1 MANYNNQ
8 QTQNIFKNDGSFLEV
23 FKRFQQQ
30 QQETPQQSKPNIQV
44 SQTLSSTA
52 ATTAAAASAAATTL
66 AVVSEKRSE
75 TPKTLPII
83 GKRKNKALKTG
94 IVKKVKPDDEK
105 KPSKPTDAWSMY
117 LDEVKRYQETVGEQD
132 SKTRPLVK

>member
-1 MANYNNQ
+1 MANFNNQ
-8 QTQNIFKNDGSFLEV
+8 RAQNAFKNDGSFLEV

-30 QQETPQQSKPNIQV
+30 QQQIPQQPVSEVIV
-44 SQTLSSTA
+44 SQTPSSSST
-52 ATTAAAASAAATTL
+52 AAATTL

-75 TPKTLPII
+75 MPKTLPII
-83 GKRKNKALKTG
+83 AKRKNKALKTG

-105 KPSKPTDAWSMY
+105 KTNKPTDAWSLY

-132 SKTRPLVK
+132 NKTRPLVK

>member
-8 QTQNIFKNDGSFLEV
+8 QAQNAFKNDGSFLEV

-30 QQETPQQSKPNIQV
+30 QQQIPQQPKSEEKV
-44 SQTLSSTA
+44 SQAST
-52 ATTAAAASAAATTL
+52 TSVATTL
-66 AVVSEKRSE
+66 AVASEKRSKP
-75 TPKTLPII
+75 PKTLPII

-105 KPSKPTDAWSMY
+105 KPSKPTDAWSLY

-132 SKTRPLVK
+132 NKTRPLVK

>member
-1 MANYNNQ
+1 MASYNNQ
-8 QTQNIFKNDGSFLEV
+8 QAQNAFKNDGSFLEV

-30 QQETPQQSKPNIQV
+30 QQQQTPQHQPKLEVQV
-44 SQTLSSTA
+44 LQTSSSSAATA
-52 ATTAAAASAAATTL
+52 AVATTL
-66 AVVSEKRSE
+66 PVVSEKRSE
-75 TPKTLPII
+75 TPKTLPIV

-105 KPSKPTDAWSMY
+105 KSSKPKDAWSLY